1 MAVNH
6 RVAGSNPASPAT
18 SGEDTLPQPPAQRPK
33 TRADCVGG
41 IRPCPWV
48 SCRHHLFLEVDHRGR
63 EVRTNP
69 VAEDPLDLPQTCSL
83 DVAEQGGVLMEE
95 VADLLGVSRQRVD
108 LLLDRTIIK
117 LRINPVLKKLRHE
130 MDR

>member
-1 MAVNH
+1 
-6 RVAGSNPASPAT
+6 
-18 SGEDTLPQPPAQRPK
+18 
-33 TRADCVGG
+33 
-41 IRPCPWV
+41 
-48 SCRHHLFLEVDHRGR
+48 VDHRGR